1 MNAILSY
8 AFPVIALRSGAY
20 PFVFFAGMMVV
31 LFFVVLFYFP
41 ETKQA
46 SLEELQRQLKI
57 V

>member
-1 MNAILSY
+1 
-8 AFPVIALRSGAY
+8 VIALRSGAY

-31 LFFVVLFYFP
+31 QFFVVLFYFP